1 MFLDEQTEWDEK
13 QIQIAQK
20 EIKDILNEVSES
32 SRTEEEGFDPIFSIS
47 KIMKLIDILNAKLH
61 EEK

>member
-1 MFLDEQTEWDEK
+1 MFLDEQTEWDKK
-13 QIQIAQK
+13 QIQIAQE

-32 SRTEEEGFDPIFSIS
+32 IRTEVEGLDPIFNLS